1 MLRKDRRHWKHHVC
15 GVCELAAERRVPS
28 DNQFTA
34 NTDWQT
40 TTSGEQITQCAG
52 HQDGVELASSHHHRQ
67 TYQLVP
73 PSGHQLVYQVVVGAS
88 VMLAAYWRWTF
99 AYSGNFVR
107 DFDRV
112 CEQWKW
118 VKYLRMF
125 RFTISS
131 TDVITLNITVWCR
144 CSCTCFVKKLQLYF
158 ENVAGD

>member
-1 MLRKDRRHWKHHVC
+1 MCVR
-15 GVCELAAERRVPS
+15 GVCKLTAERRVPS
-28 DNQFTA
+28 DNKFTA

-88 VMLAAYWRWTF
+88 VMLTAYWRWTF

-112 CEQWKW
+112 CDQQKR
-118 VKYLRMF
+118 VKYVCVF
-125 RFTISS
+125 GFTISS
-131 TDVITLNITVWCR
+131 TFHDDIGCDYVEYHVVVSLRLCFIKKSSCFILKMSPVINA
-144 CSCTCFVKKLQLYF
+144 F
-158 ENVAGD
+158 